1 MAQQQSP
8 MAGVEAYTPAEIA
21 RLVET
26 RGVTKARGA
35 IIPTFMLGILAG
47 AFIALGAV
55 LSTVVATGSSLG
67 IGPTR
72 WLAGFA
78 FSLGLILVVVA
89 GAELFTG
96 NNLVVMSLVD
106 GHITTLQL
114 LRNWAVV
121 FAGNFVGAVSVVVMV
136 WLGEGW
142 SLGEGE
148 VGVSALSIAATKTSL
163 SFEVVF
169 VRGVL
174 CNVLVCL
181 AVWLAMAGR
190 TVVDKVFAIIFPVA
204 AFVAAGFEH
213 SIANMYF
220 IPQGLLLRD
229 NEELMD
235 GALDAGVTQ
244 EQLDSLD
251 FGGFVNNLAGAT
263 LGNIVGGGLLVG
275 LVYWFVYLRPA
286 KDEGEA

>member
-1 MAQQQSP
+1 MAQPSP
-8 MAGVEAYTPAEIA
+8 MTGVEAYTPSEIA

-26 RGVTKARGA
+26 RGVSKARGA
-35 IIPTFMLGILAG
+35 LVPTFALGVLAG

-55 LSTVVATGSSLG
+55 LSTVVGTDSAVGL
-67 IGPTR
+67 GPTR
-72 WLAGFA
+72 WLAGLA
-78 FSLGLILVVVA
+78 FSVGLILVVVA

-106 GHITTLQL
+106 GHITLVQL

-136 WLGEGW
+136 WVGDGW
-142 SLGEGE
+142 SLGGGE

-163 SFEVVF
+163 PFEVVF
-169 VRGVL
+169 VRGIL

-181 AVWLAMAGR
+181 AVWLAMAGKS
-190 TVVDKVFAIIFPVA
+190 VVDKVFAIIFPIA

-213 SIANMYF
+213 SVANMYF

-229 NEELMD
+229 EQGLEER
-235 GALDAGVTQ
+235 ALDAGLTPD
-244 EQLDSLD
+244 QLASLD
-251 FGGFVNNLAGAT
+251 VGGFVSNLTAAT
-263 LGNIVGGGLLVG
+263 LGNIIGGGLLVG

-286 KDEGEA
+286 KEARAA

>member
-1 MAQQQSP
+1 MAQPSP
-8 MAGVEAYTPAEIA
+8 MTGVEAYTPSEIA

-26 RGVTKARGA
+26 RGVSKARGA
-35 IIPTFMLGILAG
+35 LLPTFSLGVLAG

-55 LSTVVATGSSLG
+55 LSTVVGTGSAVGL
-67 IGPTR
+67 GPTR
-72 WLAGFA
+72 WLAGLA
-78 FSLGLILVVVA
+78 FSVGLILVVVA

-106 GHITTLQL
+106 GHITVTQL
-114 LRNWAVV
+114 LRNWGVV

-136 WLGEGW
+136 WVGDGW
-142 SLGEGE
+142 SLGGGE

-163 SFEVVF
+163 PFEVVF
-169 VRGVL
+169 VRGIL

-181 AVWLAMAGR
+181 AVWLAMAGKS
-190 TVVDKVFAIIFPVA
+190 VVDKVFAIIFPIA

-213 SIANMYF
+213 SVANMYF

-229 NEELMD
+229 EQGLEER
-235 GALDAGVTQ
+235 ALDAGLTPD
-244 EQLDSLD
+244 QLASLD
-251 FGGFVNNLAGAT
+251 VGGFVSNLTAAT
-263 LGNIVGGGLLVG
+263 LGNIIGGGLLVG

-286 KDEGEA
+286 KEARAA